1 MNAEAEKADRSSS
14 SGALPQKRPYSEE
27 PDNEPRSIE
36 DNESPEDN
44 ESAES
49 HRDVAAD
56 DEMVRES
63 LSLEI
68 TWKGSKKY
76 QLRIPKYA
84 TVLSVKVLIEELT
97 EIDSDSQ
104 KLLGLVKGKLPKDS
118 DTLVDLGVADGTKIR
133 LVGTRMADRLKA
145 LHGHPLRESAENND
159 VTGISP
165 DIDYPWETDAAG
177 SKRMME
183 RSQVISTDWKP
194 ALDKIVQTADIR
206 LMNPPRQG
214 KKLVVLDLDYTLF
227 DCKNISGNVAD
238 MARPGLH
245 EFLSAIYPQY
255 DLIIWSQTKWHVVE
269 SKITLLGMLTHPLY
283 RITTALDI
291 STMLTVKAVR
301 GGQVMTHQVKPLQ
314 FIWTRFP
321 DHYNQENTIHID
333 DLGRNFALNYQNGL
347 KVKQF
352 KRADTKPRS
361 DKELFRLAAYLLKIA
376 ALPSFDGL
384 NHSQWHSYQ

>member
-255 DLIIWSQTKWHVVE
+255 DLIIWSQTKWH
-269 SKITLLGMLTHPLY
+269 
-283 RITTALDI
+283 
-291 STMLTVKAVR
+291 
-301 GGQVMTHQVKPLQ
+301 
-314 FIWTRFP
+314 
-321 DHYNQENTIHID
+321 
-333 DLGRNFALNYQNGL
+333 
-347 KVKQF
+347 
-352 KRADTKPRS
+352 
-361 DKELFRLAAYLLKIA
+361 
-376 ALPSFDGL
+376 
-384 NHSQWHSYQ
+384 

>member
-1 MNAEAEKADRSSS
+1 
-14 SGALPQKRPYSEE
+14 
-27 PDNEPRSIE
+27 
-36 DNESPEDN
+36 
-44 ESAES
+44 
-49 HRDVAAD
+49 
-56 DEMVRES
+56 MVRES